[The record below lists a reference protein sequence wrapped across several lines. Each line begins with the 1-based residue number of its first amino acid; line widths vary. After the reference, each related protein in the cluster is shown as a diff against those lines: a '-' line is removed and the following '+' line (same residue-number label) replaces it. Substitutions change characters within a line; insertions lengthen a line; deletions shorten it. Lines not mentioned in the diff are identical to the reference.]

1 MTGTEFSLGEIER
14 LVAGRHHDP
23 HSILGAHPGS
33 EGVVVR
39 ALRPVGASVTV
50 IVDDGRRF
58 PMTHLGR
65 GVFTAT
71 LPDVKVPDYRLATVY
86 PGPGLVAARAVVP

>member
-1 MTGTEFSLGEIER
+1 MTDTEFSLGEIER
-14 LVAGRHHDP
+14 LVAGHHHDP
-23 HSILGAHPGS
+23 HSILGAHPGP

-50 IVDDGRRF
+50 ILDDGRRF
-58 PMTHLGR
+58 PMTPLGR

-71 LPDVKVPDYRLATVY
+71 LPEEGGRLQ
-86 PGPGLVAARAVVP
+86 ARHRVSGRAGGGRGGGR